1 MGFYVLKAG
10 ALQIRLACEAQGLT
24 LCGVR
29 DGKTGKRLFSGR
41 KALFTLVLRDLRDA
55 EKKTVLSSEDGWER
69 VSASRSGAVSTFVL
83 EKDGV
88 RVVLNAVSGKDE
100 ITWNVA
106 LQSENEC
113 FSLYA
118 CEYPALSFDATRGT
132 RVFFPYGCGEVYRA
146 EKPFE
151 TKQNYPSYGASMEY
165 TAFWN
170 EKTGRGVYYGLHDPA
185 PAYKKIRFVSDG
197 KTGTLGA
204 EMPLTGIDRAK
215 NGQVLAG
222 SAVWRIFD
230 GDWYDAALFYKAFF
244 EEQAD
249 WKPVMQDGKRADT
262 PEWLRTNPHWWRKR
276 MTWDTSFAD
285 ELTAADK
292 SLGLSSPSPVHLYDW
307 FQIPY
312 DTNYPH
318 YFPAKDAFAVGMK
331 RLQTYG
337 IRVMPYINGRLWDTH
352 DKGKEDWQFTPIA
365 KPWCTKS
372 AGDKPF
378 LESYPTSKIDLAIMC
393 PSSALWQEK
402 MTEIMEKLFAD
413 FGVDGIYIDQIGA
426 AQPYPC
432 EDRRHRHRAGGG
444 SWWVESY
451 RDLLGHV
458 HRVTPEGGFLTT
470 ECTSDPYMK
479 DIQGYLS
486 WIWIKNNQVPAFMAV
501 YNGYV
506 TVFGRSYDY
515 AGDTKAKDMIAAQSL
530 TYGEQ
535 MGWIKPEVY
544 RAYRHK
550 DFYRKL
556 VHCREEVGS
565 FLYDGVLLR
574 SPKLDDKTHLRTTK
588 ILEEAYGGILEHTA
602 TFSELW
608 RRKDGKKLL
617 FLVNAASRATSVT
630 VSTGDLPDGE
640 YTPCGELTQKVTF
653 AGGKAFLTLPAL
665 SVSWIIA
672 E

>member
-1 MGFYVLKAG
+1 MIHTIKAG
-10 ALQIRLACEAQGLT
+10 ELQIRLSCGEHGLT
-24 LCGVR
+24 VCGVR
-29 DGKTGKRLFSGR
+29 DGKTGKRMFSGNAELFSLTVR
-41 KALFTLVLRDLRDA
+41 ELKNP
-55 EKKTVLSSEDGWER
+55 ENKTVFSSSDGWER
-69 VSASRSGAVSTFVL
+69 VYASKCGCVSTFAL
-83 EKDGV
+83 EKQGV
-88 RVVLNAVSGKDE
+88 RVILTAEAGENAVLWTVS
-100 ITWNVA
+100 IA
-106 LQSENEC
+106 SENET
-113 FSLYA
+113 FSLYE
-118 CEYPALSFDATRGT
+118 CEYPALPADAKRNVK
-132 RVFFPYGCGEVYRA
+132 VFFPYGCGEVYKA

-165 TAFWN
+165 MAVWN
-170 EKTGRGVYYGLHDPA
+170 ERAGRGIYYGLHDPA
-185 PAYKKIRFVSDG
+185 PAYKKLRYRSDG
-197 KTGTLGA
+197 KTVSLGA
-204 EMPLTGIDRAK
+204 TMPLTGIDRAK
-215 NGQVLAG
+215 NGQMLAG
-222 SAVWRIFD
+222 STVWRLYD
-230 GDWYDAALFYKAFF
+230 GDWYDAALLYKEFF
-244 EEQAD
+244 ETQAD
-249 WKPVMQDGKRADT
+249 WKPVMKDGKRADT

-276 MTWDTSFAD
+276 MTWDTSFAK
-285 ELTAADK
+285 ELTDADRA
-292 SLGLSSPSPVHLYDW
+292 LGLKKPSPVHLYDW

-331 RLQTYG
+331 RLREYG

-352 DKGKEDWQFTPIA
+352 DRGKEDWQFTALA

-402 MTEIMEKLFAD
+402 MTEIIGTLFSD
-413 FGVDGIYIDQIGA
+413 FGVDGVYIDQIGA

-432 EDRRHRHRAGGG
+432 EDKRHRHRAGGG

-451 RDLLGHV
+451 RDLLGHA
-458 HRVTPEGGFLTT
+458 HRVMPEESVLTT

-486 WIWIKNNQVPAFMAV
+486 WIWIKNDQVPAFMAV

-506 TVFGRSYDY
+506 AVFGRSYDY

-530 TYGEQ
+530 TFGEQ

-550 DFYRKL
+550 DFYGKL
-556 VHCREEVGS
+556 VKCREDIGS
-565 FLYDGVLLR
+565 FLYDGKLLR
-574 SPKLDDKTHLRTTK
+574 SPKLIDKTHLRTTK
-588 ILEEAYGGILEHTA
+588 ILEEAYGGVLEHTA

-608 RRKDGKKLL
+608 ERKDGKKLL
-617 FLVNAASRATSVT
+617 FLINASSRPTTVT
-630 VSTGDLPDGE
+630 VETGDLPDGV
-640 YTPCGELTQKVTF
+640 YAPHGELTEPVKF
-653 AGGKAFLTLPAL
+653 AHGKATVTLGAL